1 MAVYPQSV
9 LSPDPLWLQTKSYDA
24 RSLRKPFSDLLAQGV
39 EDAASF
45 AVSINSGLQMSIS
58 AGTAYVKG
66 DNVAD
71 QGMYR
76 QYTTA
81 AVLVTT
87 GAHHATL
94 PRLDQVILRVLDNT
108 HDSSTFNEA
117 RIEIVPGT
125 ATSGATLDNRNG
137 AANLAT
143 LGEASKSVLHLAD
156 ILVPA
161 TTGAVT
167 LRDKRKIARL
177 AIQGGTPC
185 GVSIEFNGSGTP
197 AGGYLPEDG
206 SAVSRF
212 TYNELFGEIGVLWG
226 AGDASTTFNV
236 PDKRGRVSVCKGTH
250 TDHDVVGETDGLAV
264 GSRRIRH
271 KHTVVNPTIVNAA
284 NAGHIHGGTTDGPN
298 STNNSTFDNPSGL
311 TTHADTVHTHTFTT
325 GGPSGGTAASATG
338 GTVGPQT
345 GSEPTDGAAFA
356 TVAKWIKY

>member
-1 MAVYPQSV
+1 MAVYPQTV

-24 RSLRKPFSDLLAQGV
+24 RSLRKPFSDLLSQGV
-39 EDAASF
+39 EDSTSF
-45 AVSINSGLQMSIS
+45 VVSINSGLQLSIS
-58 AGTAYVKG
+58 AGTAYIKG

-81 AVLVTT
+81 AVLVTAN
-87 GAHHATL
+87 GHHATL
-94 PRLDQVILRVLDNT
+94 PRLDQVIIRIMDNT

-137 AANLAT
+137 AANLTT
-143 LGEASKSVLHLAD
+143 LGEASKSVLHLFD
-156 ILVPA
+156 VLVPA
-161 TTGAVT
+161 TSGAVT

-197 AGGYLPEDG
+197 TGGFLPEDG

-212 TYNELFGEIGVLWG
+212 TYNELWLEIGTLWG
-226 AGDASTTFNV
+226 TGDGSTTFNV

-250 TDHDVVGETDGLAV
+250 TDHDVIGETDGLAV
-264 GSRRIRH
+264 GSRRIKH
-271 KHTVVNPTIVNAA
+271 KHTVVNPTVSAHNHGVTDP
-284 NAGHIHGGTTDGPN
+284 GHVHNMWEPGGGGSYGPTT
-298 STNNSTFDNPSGL
+298 SAS
-311 TTHADTVHTHTFTT
+311 DTVPTVATLSAVT
-325 GGPSGGTAASATG
+325 GISTQNASPGTTG

-345 GSEPTDGAAFA
+345 GSEPTDGPAFA